1 MFENNRSKFP
11 KNPLEF
17 VNCKDYKEIFKILE
31 INVDNL
37 ADKWMKFF
45 SSTLNTNPNERSTI
59 KELINLMQLPVPV
72 YNNTHEKFLRTKC
85 YENINSF
92 YDEDFFKID
101 NFIDIHE
108 FYYLWSVSCPSKET
122 DKLEEKIPIILSIPR
137 LVILESDCSNNQD
150 SFESNKL
157 KEDDDLVA
165 RLLKIDF
172 NNLKLIK
179 LPSNCDFKFLPVET
193 INERLLKLSNEIFS
207 PVLTFSDTLT
217 DDKYS
222 KQHVSLPISI
232 REMDFD
238 YQCERIFLFK
248 ALLNGIWVFIF
259 FNYYFIKIIIY
270 RLSFFTKSACY

>member
-1 MFENNRSKFP
+1 MFEKSRSKFP

-31 INVDNL
+31 INESDHL
-37 ADKWMKFF
+37 SDKWMKFF
-45 SSTLNTNPNERSTI
+45 SSTLHANPNERATI
-59 KELINLMQLPVPV
+59 KELFSIMQLPGPD
-72 YNNTHEKFLRTKC
+72 YYNTHEKFLRTKC
-85 YENINSF
+85 YENVNTF
-92 YDEDFFKID
+92 YDDDFFKID

-122 DKLEEKIPIILSIPR
+122 DKLEKKIPIILSIPR
-137 LVILESDCSNNQD
+137 LVILENDCSNHQD

-157 KEDDDLVA
+157 KEDDDLLA

-179 LPSNCDFKFLPVET
+179 LPSNCDFKILPVET

-207 PVLTFSDTLT
+207 PVLTFTDTPLT

-222 KQHVSLPISI
+222 KQNCVSLPISI

-248 ALLNGIWVFIF
+248 ALLNGINV
-259 FNYYFIKIIIY
+259 
-270 RLSFFTKSACY
+270 